1 MSDPVGLVIQLGVV
15 GPVPTRVGQNILS
28 IIGTATHGP
37 AMTPIALTNSQQC
50 AQYFKGGD
58 LYYQGTFA
66 FGQGVTTVYFVRVLG
81 ANYAA
86 ASVNLLDQSGTVCG
100 TISATSDGIVGNSL
114 SVEVTDGV
122 FDSYDAES
130 FPGDGTAGPYALEK
144 DDLVVDATHNWV
156 KVNNVAKTIVYTS
169 PPDPGEVYV
178 NTTTGALTFGDTI
191 SKIQNITCSIRCK
204 TRNLI
209 ISDGENTPVTISG
222 IRDQIGMEAVLMYNA
237 NVTYEP
243 VATITHLPATG
254 TYTLVGGLDG
264 DAIDSD
270 DYYAAL
276 QLLMDEMEES
286 GTGTTT
292 AVLCDYECE
301 NNTHDLIPVMDL
313 WLTEM
318 EANYM
323 PCLGF
328 VGLEANISEP
338 DAVAIANNFGNRLLS
353 IVVNPWDN
361 TVGTRRNGAVAR
373 AATEARVGLGESAAQ
388 RMNCLRGMN
397 GLLNS
402 YRKPT
407 VKTLHNNGL
416 DVLVKRGGVI
426 VPYMGRS
433 VAKDWAFI
441 RCVDNRTVN
450 AMIVAIKYITDQFYF
465 RKNTPG
471 ERSSLKRSIAAVLDE
486 QVALQNIRVYTLRV
500 ERVPTDPNRVN
511 VFLEMENIGHM
522 EFFYVKFDVGILDQL

>member
-28 IIGTATHGP
+28 LIGTATHGP
-37 AMTPIALTNSQQC
+37 AMTPLALTNSQQC

-66 FGQGVTTVYFVRVLG
+66 FGQGVTTIYFVRILG

-86 ASVNLLDQSGTVCG
+86 ATVNAVDGAGTVCG
-100 TISATSDGIVGNSL
+100 AFNATSDGITGNSL
-114 SVEVTDGV
+114 SVEVTNGL
-122 FDSYDAES
+122 FDTYDAES
-130 FPGDGTAGPYALEK
+130 FAGDGTVGPYALIK
-144 DDLVVDATHNWV
+144 DDLVQDTTHNWV
-156 KVNNVAKTIVYTS
+156 KVDNVAKTIVYTA
-169 PPDPGEVYV
+169 PADPGEVYV
-178 NTTTGALTFGDTI
+178 NTSTGTLTFGSTVAKT
-191 SKIQNITCSIRCK
+191 SNITCSIRCK
-204 TRNLI
+204 TRKI
-209 ISDGENTPVTISG
+209 TIRDGENTPITIDV
-222 IRDQIGMEAVLMYNA
+222 IRDQVGLEAALMYND
-237 NVTYEP
+237 NITYEP
-243 VATITHLPATG
+243 VDTITHLPAIG
-254 TYTLVGGLDG
+254 TYTLVGGVDG
-264 DAIDSD
+264 DPIDSD
-270 DYYAAL
+270 DWYSAL

-292 AVLCDYECE
+292 VALCDYECE
-301 NNTHDLIPVMDL
+301 QGTHDLIPVLDL

-318 EANYM
+318 ESNYM

-328 VGLEANISEP
+328 IGLEPNIAEA
-338 DAVAIANNFGNRLLS
+338 DAVALASNFGNRLLS

-361 TVGTRRNGAVAR
+361 TSGNRRNGAVAR

-388 RMNCLRGMN
+388 AMNCMRGMN
-397 GLLNS
+397 GLLNT

-486 QVALQNIRVYTLRV
+486 QVALENIRVYTLRV

-511 VFLEMENIGHM
+511 IFLEMENIGHM
-522 EFFYVKFDVGILDQL
+522 EFFYVKFDVGILDLL